1 MSDGPRLPSITG
13 KPIVVS
19 GSGAPPPRAPE
30 RPVVPITPMLAARRA
45 EYVRENIAT
54 VRQLQA
60 DGYSD
65 AAIYDRVRT
74 FADGFPYI
82 FKFLISKDPENAAHI
97 ARSLEVLD
105 RMATAE
111 LSQHEASVIIG
122 RESLDT
128 YKPQTNGGR

>member
-1 MSDGPRLPSITG
+1 MSDGPRLPSIAG

-19 GSGAPPPRAPE
+19 GSGGPPPRAPE
-30 RPVVPITPMLAARRA
+30 RPVVPITPLLAARRA

-54 VRQLQA
+54 VRQLQT

-65 AAIYDRVRT
+65 ATIYDHVRA

-122 RESLDT
+122 RESLDA
-128 YKPQTNGGR
+128 YKP